1 MSFLDNLEST
11 LKSLESRDE
20 RSPADN
26 RRRDSERARSLAEA
40 PWAARL
46 KQSPYTQRLL
56 GEATRAGGKLRAK
69 VYIAWI
75 DTTLRLECRERKLEL
90 RPSPDGVTAFF
101 LDENVEVKSEPVD
114 LDGTPEDLVRRWL
127 PQLP

>member
-1 MSFLDNLEST
+1 MSFLDNLESN

-26 RRRDSERARSLAEA
+26 RRRDSERARTLAEA
-40 PWAARL
+40 PWARRL
-46 KQSPYTQRLL
+46 KESPYTRRLL
-56 GEATRAGGKLRAK
+56 SEATRAGHKLRAK

-90 RPSPDGVTAFF
+90 RPSPNGVTAAF
-101 LDENVEVKSEPVD
+101 LENNLESKSEPVD
-114 LDGTPEDLVRRWL
+114 LDGNPEDLVQRWL
-127 PQLP
+127 A